1 MVKKNTDNHYSLNIQ
16 SRTTRKGAGGME
28 LIIDGF
34 RKAIEMILTGDRE
47 ILEITWLTLRVCF
60 MAIFISSLIGLP
72 LGMLL
77 GLTRFKGRKIFLT
90 FINIGMGL
98 PPVVAGLWISMLLWR
113 SGPLGHLQLLYSPT
127 AIVMAQ
133 VLVSLPIVTG
143 LTSSAFQQI
152 NEKML
157 LQIKALGAT
166 KIQTIVILIKQ
177 TKIAIVAAIMAGFGR
192 VIAEVGAAMMVGGN
206 IQGDTRIL
214 TTSIVMEVSKGNF
227 DVALAISFILLTVA
241 LLITAALT
249 LLQQRKR
256 LS

>member
-1 MVKKNTDNHYSLNIQ
+1 MGLLLDGLKKAFEMIGSGDIGILNI
-16 SRTTRKGAGGME
+16 T
-28 LIIDGF
+28 L
-34 RKAIEMILTGDRE
+34 
-47 ILEITWLTLRVCF
+47 LTLKVS
-60 MAIFISSLIGLP
+60 FISILISTLIGLP
-72 LGMLL
+72 IGMLL
-77 GLTRFKGRKIFLT
+77 GLSRFRGRKLLLV

-98 PPVVAGLWISMLLWR
+98 PPVVAGLWITILLWR
-113 SGPLGHLQLLYSPT
+113 SGPLGSLSLLYTPT

-166 KIQTIVILIKQ
+166 KWQTLVILLRES
-177 TKIAIVAAIMAGFGR
+177 KIAILAAIMAGFGR

-206 IQGDTRIL
+206 ILGDTRIL
-214 TTSIVMEVSKGNF
+214 TTSIVLEVSKGNF
-227 DVALAISFILLTVA
+227 DVALALSFILIA
-241 LLITAALT
+241 LAFMITAILT
-249 LLQQRKR
+249 FLQQRKR

>member
-1 MVKKNTDNHYSLNIQ
+1 
-16 SRTTRKGAGGME
+16 ME
-28 LIIDGF
+28 LILGGLK
-34 RKAIEMILTGDRE
+34 KAVEMILTGDRE
-47 ILEITWLTLRVCF
+47 ILEITWLTLRVCL
-60 MAIFISSLIGLP
+60 MAIIISSIIGLP

-77 GLTRFKGRKIFLT
+77 GLTRFKGRKIILVL
-90 FINIGMGL
+90 INIGMGL
-98 PPVVAGLWISMLLWR
+98 PPVVAGLWITMLLWR

-166 KIQTIVILIKQ
+166 KIQTIALLLKQ

-256 LS
+256 VS

>member
-1 MVKKNTDNHYSLNIQ
+1 
-16 SRTTRKGAGGME
+16 ME

-34 RKAIEMILTGDRE
+34 TKAIEMILTGDRE
-47 ILEITWLTLRVCF
+47 ILEITWLTLRVCI

-77 GLTRFKGRKIFLT
+77 GLTRFKGRKIILT
-90 FINIGMGL
+90 IINIGMGL

-113 SGPLGHLQLLYSPT
+113 SGPLGHLHLLYSPT

-166 KIQTIVILIKQ
+166 KIQTILILLKQ

-256 LS
+256 VS

>member
-1 MVKKNTDNHYSLNIQ
+1 MD
-16 SRTTRKGAGGME
+16 
-28 LIIDGF
+28 LIFDGF

-47 ILEITWLTLRVCF
+47 ILEITWLTLKVCF
-60 MAIFISSLIGLP
+60 MSILISSLIGLP

-77 GLTRFKGRKIFLT
+77 GLTRFKGRKIILT
-90 FINIGMGL
+90 IINIGMGL

-113 SGPLGHLQLLYSPT
+113 SGPLGHLHLLYSPT

-166 KIQTIVILIKQ
+166 KIQTIMILLKQ

-214 TTSIVMEVSKGNF
+214 TTSIVMEVSKGDF

-256 LS
+256 VS

>member
-1 MVKKNTDNHYSLNIQ
+1 
-16 SRTTRKGAGGME
+16 ME
-28 LIIDGF
+28 LIIDGL

-60 MAIFISSLIGLP
+60 TAILISSLIGLP

-77 GLTRFKGRKIFLT
+77 GLTRFKGRKIILT
-90 FINIGMGL
+90 IINIGMGL

-113 SGPLGHLQLLYSPT
+113 SGPLGHLHLLYSPT

-166 KIQTIVILIKQ
+166 KIQTILILIKQ

-249 LLQQRKR
+249 MLQQRKR
-256 LS
+256 VS